1 MRSKESSGGLEGRE
15 VGRKGIWKDGKLG
28 GRKFGRMGSWEEENL
43 EGWEVGRKGIWKDGK
58 GRMGREGW
66 EGKDRRKR
74 VGRFAGKREG
84 GSEPLLLNYPF
95 DKAPEQVYR

>member
-1 MRSKESSGGLEGRE
+1 MIKGGVRRLGGMRSKESSGGLEGR
-15 VGRKGIWKDGKLG
+15 
-28 GRKFGRMGSWEEENL
+28 
-43 EGWEVGRKGIWKDGK
+43 EVGRKGIWKDGK